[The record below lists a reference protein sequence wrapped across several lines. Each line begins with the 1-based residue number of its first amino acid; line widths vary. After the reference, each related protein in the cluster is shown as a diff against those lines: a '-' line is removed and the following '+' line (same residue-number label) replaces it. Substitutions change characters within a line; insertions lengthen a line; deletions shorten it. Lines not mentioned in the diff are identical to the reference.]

1 MQTSTQTDKMPSR
14 NENHNHLT
22 TSIAPT
28 PTPATA
34 PKFTKFKQKK
44 WTSAKKAKLAT
55 KKDEYTHRPFF
66 PFFFLFVCE
75 QPKKVD
81 RNTLSK
87 LNYKLC
93 DLLIVF
99 LFIRFDFILNFFS
112 LALFLRNAVCVYF
125 VDSIYLFFALRLLLF
140 LRWLVSALREIDIHT
155 RTTVEKI
162 LT

>member
-1 MQTSTQTDKMPSR
+1 MERINKQKKRQQHRTHTRMQTSTQTDKMPSR

-66 PFFFLFVCE
+66 PSSSCLFVSS
-75 QPKKVD
+75 PKRLIEIHSQNSITNFVICGLFFYLFD
-81 RNTLSK
+81 LILFSIFFRSLSFSVM
-87 LNYKLC
+87 LFVFI
-93 DLLIVF
+93 LLIRY
-99 LFIRFDFILNFFS
+99 IYFS
-112 LALFLRNAVCVYF
+112 LFGCYCF
-125 VDSIYLFFALRLLLF
+125 CGGQ
-140 LRWLVSALREIDIHT
+140 
-155 RTTVEKI
+155 
-162 LT
+162 